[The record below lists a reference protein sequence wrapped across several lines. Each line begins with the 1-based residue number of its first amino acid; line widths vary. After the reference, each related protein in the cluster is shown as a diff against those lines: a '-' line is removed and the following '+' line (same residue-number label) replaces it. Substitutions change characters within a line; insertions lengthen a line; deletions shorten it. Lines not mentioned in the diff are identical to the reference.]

1 MQVKLNYEL
10 KVEDVYVN
18 LVEEYYDEA
27 YHYGLKYGYLEIQF
41 NTEFVFLTHSGLV
54 LTTSYIRYEIDSDPY
69 DLCEFENE
77 EYLKNRKEAD
87 KLIDKLIN
95 GEATDDEIMNL
106 PLGNS
111 CYTACTIRDLD
122 EETRKDFIKMIR
134 TALIDYNI

>member
-10 KVEDVYVN
+10 RVEDVYIP
-18 LVEEYYDEA
+18 EMDEYYDEA
-27 YHYGLKYGYLEIQF
+27 YKYGIKYGYLEITF
-41 NTEFVFLTHSGLV
+41 NTEFVFLSNSGLV

-87 KLIDKLIN
+87 ILIDKLIN

-134 TALIDYNI
+134 AALVDYSI